1 MPKTVM
7 PKLTRRHM
15 AGVTAATVLATP
27 QLARSENAPAQKED
41 SDMMNMNDMTE
52 AFESLLSDYVAHWND
67 YDADG
72 MVPFWD
78 TEDPG
83 LIYVAEEIDAL
94 KGWPAIEG
102 YFRGADPET
111 TAHLI
116 TYRDVTAREIA
127 PGVLQ
132 AFWTMNWNV
141 YFATEKLYQ
150 KPIGGEVRVTALMR
164 QKEDAWK
171 FFHWIEA
178 PLASLIQ
185 LKRAHEA
192 NVDPRLIEQLKAK
205 GIEF

>member
-1 MPKTVM
+1 MTPNL
-7 PKLTRRHM
+7 PRRTM
-15 AGVTAATVLATP
+15 MGATTAAAMLLP
-27 QLARSENAPAQKED
+27 QAINAQTTKRTTA
-41 SDMMNMNDMTE
+41 MTNMTE
-52 AFESLLSDYVAHWND
+52 TFEALLTAYVERWNA

-78 TEDPG
+78 TDDAG
-83 LIYVAEEIDAL
+83 LIYVAEEVDAL
-94 KGWPAIEG
+94 RGWPALEG

-111 TAHLI
+111 TDHLI
-116 TYRDVTAREIA
+116 VFRDVTAREVA
-127 PGVLQ
+127 PGVMQ

-141 YFATEKLYQ
+141 YFATEKLYA
-150 KPIGGEVRVTALMR
+150 KPIGGEVRVTALLR
-164 QKEDAWK
+164 EKDDRWK

-192 NVDPRLIEQLKAK
+192 NVDPRLIEKLKAK

>member
-1 MPKTVM
+1 MPN
-7 PKLTRRHM
+7 LTRRDM
-15 AGVTAATVLATP
+15 AGLAAATVFTTPHATFANNGTDP
-27 QLARSENAPAQKED
+27 
-41 SDMMNMNDMTE
+41 MTDMTA
-52 AFESLLSDYVAHWND
+52 AFEAILTDYVTRWNN

-94 KGWPAIEG
+94 RGWPALEK

-111 TAHLI
+111 TDHLI
-116 TYRDVTAREIA
+116 AFRDVTAREIA
-127 PGVLQ
+127 PGVMQ

-141 YFATEKLYQ
+141 YFATEKLYA
-150 KPIGGEVRVTALMR
+150 KPIGGEVRVTALLR
-164 QKEDAWK
+164 EKDGRWK

-192 NVDPRLIEQLKAK
+192 NVDPRLIAKLKAK